1 MVQFET
7 IKSKE
12 INIGRNNFLEIARRK
27 AISDKGE
34 NEFIAISRGFVTDN
48 GEKRYLKSFTIPLK
62 DDVLDFV
69 AKSLKEV

>member
-12 INIGRNNFLEIARRK
+12 MNIGKNNFLEVARRK

-34 NEFIAISRGFVTDN
+34 NEFLALSRGFLTDN

-62 DDVLDFV
+62 EGVLDFV
-69 AKSLKEV
+69 VKSLKEV